1 MTMTMDVVRV
11 HRGQIYDA
19 AEAGRLLGLPSSLV
33 RQWIRMR
40 LLHAVKVGQTYA
52 VKAEDLAEASRRFHA
67 GYFADVPRPRDGTPI
82 SVVELV

>member
-1 MTMTMDVVRV
+1 MTMNAVRV

-19 AEAGRLLGLPSSLV
+19 VEAGRLLGLPSSLV

-40 LLHAVKVGQTYA
+40 LLRATKVGITWA
-52 VKAEDLAEASRRFHA
+52 IRAEDLAEASRRFHA

-82 SVVELV
+82 SVIELI